1 MSTPLSA
8 LGETGASHRRRPA
21 PIDGVRRGGQGPDGR
36 GRAAMGNGEWPA
48 TMALDEGD
56 EPEEEEPAPEA
67 KGHAT
72 GSGSIRDVRENEA
85 EAIDTAATAIL
96 ARGTSANPEDLVSA
110 FGPGREPGLVR
121 VGSMC

>member
-1 MSTPLSA
+1 MAEYCGCAIGKGAGETHGESLLGGSSTPSKSTDNQLS
-8 LGETGASHRRRPA
+8 
-21 PIDGVRRGGQGPDGR
+21 
-36 GRAAMGNGEWPA
+36 
-48 TMALDEGD
+48 D

-72 GSGSIRDVRENEA
+72 GSGSIRDVRGNEA